1 MLMNSFV
8 NPLLG
13 LLVAGMMAV
22 VLGGCASSGGALDGD
37 SLGVSGG
44 ASFGHSSGLSSK
56 VVKRGKRVEI
66 GRFVHWD
73 KNCWADTI
81 PDVKLVKRP
90 KLGSVSV
97 QRGNHEIPTT
107 TCKGIPIKG
116 AKLTYRGVRKGVDEF
131 TYRVTSGPRA
141 GVHTVRLTVQ

>member
-13 LLVAGMMAV
+13 LLVAGMMAA
-22 VLGGCASSGGALDGD
+22 VLGGCASSGGALVGD
-37 SLGVSGG
+37 SLGASG
-44 ASFGHSSGLSSK
+44 GLSSQ

-81 PDVKLVKRP
+81 PDVKIIKRP

-107 TCKGIPIKG
+107 TCKGIPIRG
-116 AKLTYRGVRKGVDEF
+116 AKLTYRGFRKGVDEF